1 MILDD
6 EQPEL
11 ANYFIISEPY
21 LKTDNLFVWSVGSTI
36 FTLPYDAIEQYLIL
50 KVEQIIEREQQ
61 RFLSYQN
68 RLLLLI
74 RISELLD
81 YNYYLP
87 EQSSWK
93 IDDDSDAPTKIILI
107 IRREDRLVALESS
120 LDRIVATSHLAIE
133 PFDNNF
139 SSPAYCYGCTPWLEN
154 LALVID
160 CAALLE
166 NSLGIDR
173 KIKARFFNEG
183 RRQHFDKLSDR
194 ADGRRFD
201 LMVRSEVKN
210 KACNALSTTN
220 IFKEPTILVV
230 DDSRTLR
237 KIALVT
243 LQREGYQV
251 LEAAD
256 GQEAIAQLRQNSNIH
271 LVISDIDMPNMNGF
285 EFLNYCRQ
293 DPKLAKI
300 PVIMLSTHDSDRDK
314 QYASQLG
321 ASAYFTK
328 PYQESELLAKLK
340 TIIK

>member
-1 MILDD
+1 LTNNLKLTNKVELLTLAMILDD

-11 ANYFIISEPY
+11 ANCLIISEPY
-21 LKTDNLFVWSVGSTI
+21 LKTDKLFVWSVGFTI

-50 KVEQIIEREQQ
+50 KAEQIVEREQQ
-61 RFLSYQN
+61 RFLSFQSQ
-68 RLLLLI
+68 LLPLI

-93 IDDDSDAPTKIILI
+93 IDDNSDAPTSIILI

-120 LDRIVATSHLAIE
+120 LDRIVATSHLEIE
-133 PFDNNF
+133 PFDKNF
-139 SSPAYCYGCTPWLEN
+139 SPTYCYGCTPWLEN

-160 CAALLE
+160 CTALIE
-166 NSLGIDR
+166 NSLGIDP
-173 KIKARFFNEG
+173 KIKARLLKTYE
-183 RRQHFDKLSDR
+183 RSHKYLS
-194 ADGRRFD
+194 AI
-201 LMVRSEVKN
+201 
-210 KACNALSTTN
+210 STTN
-220 IFKEPTILVV
+220 IIKEPTILVV

-237 KIALVT
+237 KIALAT
-243 LQREGYQV
+243 LQKEGYHV

-293 DPKLAKI
+293 DPKLARVPI
-300 PVIMLSTHDSDRDK
+300 IMLSTHDSDRDK

-328 PYQESELLAKLK
+328 PYRESELLAKLK
-340 TIIK
+340 TIIKK

>member
-6 EQPEL
+6 KQPKL
-11 ANYFIISEPY
+11 ANCLIISKPY
-21 LKTDNLFVWSVGSTI
+21 LKTDKLFVWSVGFTI

-50 KVEQIIEREQQ
+50 KVEQIVEREQQ
-61 RFLSYQN
+61 RFLSCQGQ
-68 RLLLLI
+68 LLPLI

-93 IDDDSDAPTKIILI
+93 IDGDSDAPTSIILI
-107 IRREDRLVALESS
+107 IRRENQLVALESS
-120 LDRIVATSHLAIE
+120 LDRIVAKSHLAIE

-166 NSLGIDR
+166 SSLGIDW
-173 KIKARFFNEG
+173 KTKARLLKTRE
-183 RRQHFDKLSDR
+183 RSHKYLS
-194 ADGRRFD
+194 AI
-201 LMVRSEVKN
+201 
-210 KACNALSTTN
+210 STTN
-220 IFKEPTILVV
+220 IFKKPTILVV

-243 LQREGYQV
+243 LQKEGYHV

-300 PVIMLSTHDSDRDK
+300 PVIILSTHDSDRYK
-314 QYASQLG
+314 QYASLLG

-328 PYQESELLAKLK
+328 SYQESELLAKLK
-340 TIIK
+340 TIIEK

>member
-1 MILDD
+1 MILDE

-11 ANYFIISEPY
+11 ANSFIISEPY
-21 LKTDNLFVWSVGSTI
+21 LKTDNLFVWSVDYTI

-68 RLLLLI
+68 RLLPLI

-107 IRREDRLVALESS
+107 IHREDRLVALESS

-139 SSPAYCYGCTPWLEN
+139 SSPIYCYGCTPWLEN

-160 CAALLE
+160 GAALLE
-166 NSLGIDR
+166 NSLGIDW
-173 KIKARFFNEG
+173 KTKARFFNEG
-183 RRQHFDKLSDR
+183 RRQT

-210 KACNALSTTN
+210 KAYDALSTTN
-220 IFKEPTILVV
+220 IFKKPTILVV

-237 KIALVT
+237 KIALIT

-293 DPKLAKI
+293 DPKLAKL
-300 PVIMLSTHDSDRDK
+300 PVIMLSTHDSDRHK